1 MAGFKRSNRTGAV
14 APVAANAGQGAHGA
28 GKHDA
33 VGPDRSGP
41 VAAKAQPRRAGWA
54 EVQAKLKTLEGR
66 ENPVCHIYWP
76 DEVGEVWLG
85 AYGGAKIHKGEPQ
98 AITSD
103 GKRHAL

>member
-1 MAGFKRSNRTGAV
+1 MAKLKKPSGSGRT
-14 APVAANAGQGAHGA
+14 APVAKDAGKGADAA

-33 VGPDRSGP
+33 LGADRGGS
-41 VAAKAQPRRAGWA
+41 VAAKAQPRRKGWA
-54 EVQAKLKTLEGR
+54 EVQAKLKELEGP

-76 DEVGEVWLG
+76 DEVGALWEG
-85 AYGGAKIHKGEPQ
+85 SYGGAKIHKGEPQ